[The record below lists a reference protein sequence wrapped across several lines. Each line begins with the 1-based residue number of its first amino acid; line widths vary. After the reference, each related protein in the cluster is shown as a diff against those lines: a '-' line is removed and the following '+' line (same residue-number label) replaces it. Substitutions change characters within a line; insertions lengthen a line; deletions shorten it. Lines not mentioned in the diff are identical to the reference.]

1 MQQEEELRV
10 AKRKALALLLFAF
23 AVFVTTV
30 LLPRAPL
37 TDGVR
42 AAAEAALVGGLADW
56 FAVAALFRRI
66 PLPGFAR
73 HTNIIIRKR
82 DDIADGLA
90 VFVKEKFLDVQSVV
104 ALIER
109 HNPALVVTRWLE
121 SPANARQIGD
131 VVVKF
136 ASGMLDVMDERNIQS
151 LLKRAVDTMID
162 KVDLSESAATILDS
176 LTRDD
181 RHQVLLDETI
191 AQLIALLNEPPAR
204 AFISERIVE
213 WLKSDHP
220 RKERLLPTEWI
231 GSNGAD
237 MISAA
242 LSRVLTQIEGD
253 ADHALRQRFDAAVR
267 RLIQRLKHDA
277 TFHAKA
283 EALKAHL
290 KQDGALNAYVGG
302 LWAEWRDGFKRD
314 LARED
319 SATHRKV
326 AAAGQWIGAE
336 LARNASLR
344 ASLNDHLRDAARNM
358 APDFAEFITRH
369 ISNTIRSW
377 DARDMSRQI
386 ELNVGKDLQYIRM
399 NGTVV
404 GGLIGAALYLIA
416 QLPAWLAR

>member
-1 MQQEEELRV
+1 MHQEEELRV

-30 LLPRAPL
+30 FLPRAPL

-181 RHQVLLDETI
+181 RHQALLDETI

-220 RKERLLPTEWI
+220 GRSGYFPPS
-231 GSNGAD
+231 GSGA
-237 MISAA
+237 MA
-242 LSRVLTQIEGD
+242 LT
-253 ADHALRQRFDAAVR
+253 
-267 RLIQRLKHDA
+267 
-277 TFHAKA
+277 
-283 EALKAHL
+283 
-290 KQDGALNAYVGG
+290 
-302 LWAEWRDGFKRD
+302 
-314 LARED
+314 
-319 SATHRKV
+319 
-326 AAAGQWIGAE
+326 
-336 LARNASLR
+336 
-344 ASLNDHLRDAARNM
+344 
-358 APDFAEFITRH
+358 
-369 ISNTIRSW
+369 
-377 DARDMSRQI
+377 
-386 ELNVGKDLQYIRM
+386 
-399 NGTVV
+399 
-404 GGLIGAALYLIA
+404 
-416 QLPAWLAR
+416 